1 MVKVTWITRAGYKR
15 KAYHR
20 KAYIRTTPSGKKLRV
35 KASKVPATRVKR
47 GKIRSRY
54 GRPKTPMRKRVL
66 PKLKK
71 GELAAYNYHV
81 KSPASQ
87 RRISIKR
94 MMEHKGALKT
104 LRHLVVLRSYNKRSK
119 LYKRLDKDV
128 KYAQKL
134 YKKMPGARGHHRR
147 THGGRVSKKRV
158 QKKRTMAHRKC

>member
-1 MVKVTWITRAGYKR
+1 MIKKVTWITRSGYKR

-20 KAYIRTTPSGKKLRV
+20 KAYVRSDGVRV
-35 KASKVPATRVKR
+35 KASNVPASRVKR
-47 GKIRSRY
+47 ARIHSRY

-81 KSPASQ
+81 KAPASKRQ
-87 RRISIKR
+87 ASIKR

-134 YKKMPGARGHHRR
+134 YRKMPGARGHHKR
-147 THGGRVSKKRV
+147 TRGGKVHKR
-158 QKKRTMAHRKC
+158 RTMAHRRC